1 VVSVVVLQNSVDLPN
16 VELGSCAGL
25 FVTSSRDE
33 NELTFIKVEEV
44 TDRTEEEGQEPK
56 TSAEVRTE
64 PEVSCILSA
73 ESISQIPRI
82 ISIQSRYC
90 QFHTM

>member
-1 VVSVVVLQNSVDLPN
+1 VVSVVFLQNSVDLPN
-16 VELGSCAGL
+16 VELGSCTGN

-44 TDRTEEEGQEPK
+44 TDRTEEEDPEPK
-56 TSAEVRTE
+56 TSTGVRTE
-64 PEVSCILSA
+64 PEVSCILSV

-82 ISIQSRYC
+82 ISTQSRYC
-90 QFHTM
+90 QFRTM

>member
-16 VELGSCAGL
+16 VELGSCTGNSVA
-25 FVTSSRDE
+25 SSRDE

-44 TDRTEEEGQEPK
+44 TDRTEEEDPEPE
-56 TSAEVRTE
+56 TSTGVRTE
-64 PEVSCILSA
+64 PEVSRILSV

-82 ISIQSRYC
+82 KSTQSRYC

>member
-16 VELGSCAGL
+16 VELGSCTGM

-33 NELTFIKVEEV
+33 NELTFIKVEEG
-44 TDRTEEEGQEPK
+44 TDRTDEEEPEPK
-56 TSAEVRTE
+56 TSAGVRTE
-64 PEVSCILSA
+64 PEVSCILSV
-73 ESISQIPRI
+73 ESISHIPRI
-82 ISIQSRYC
+82 ITTQSRYC

>member
-16 VELGSCAGL
+16 VELGSCTGMY
-25 FVTSSRDE
+25 VTSHDE

-44 TDRTEEEGQEPK
+44 TDGTEEEEPEPK
-56 TSAEVRTE
+56 TSAGVRTD

-73 ESISQIPRI
+73 ESISQISRI
-82 ISIQSRYC
+82 MYTQLYNVKW
-90 QFHTM
+90 F